1 MVKTDK
7 ASCERQLKKT
17 SEELKLKSEILVNL
31 ERDYYQTKTKMEVA
45 QGSVEKSGKI
55 AEEFS
60 DLIVRNETLVT
71 TLTKE
76 AQDLII

>member
-1 MVKTDK
+1 
-7 ASCERQLKKT
+7 
-17 SEELKLKSEILVNL
+17 
-31 ERDYYQTKTKMEVA
+31 MEVA